1 MTYHQMMQNHLD
13 TRPPMVILKDLTPMQ
28 MLEYSRRPLPVF
40 VNGVRTD
47 GPVGSVERLRLAQG
61 IRA

>member
-40 VNGVRTD
+40 VNGVRAN
-47 GPVGSVERLRLAQG
+47 GPVGAIERLKHAQG